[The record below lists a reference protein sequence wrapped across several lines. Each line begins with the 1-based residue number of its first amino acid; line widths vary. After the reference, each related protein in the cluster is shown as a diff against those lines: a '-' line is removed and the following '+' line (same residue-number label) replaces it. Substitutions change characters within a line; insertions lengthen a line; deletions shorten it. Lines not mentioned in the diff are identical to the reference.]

1 MQSYPGEQ
9 MIQNFNK
16 ATDEAFSTFCEI
28 NQTQQPCGGSDSR
41 HEHVCTVNRTSM
53 EYRTVY
59 KMLVDDNCTDTERI
73 KRFEEGDSIVKGRIL
88 RWNIADLFDAPQWHA
103 GAATTEAANADCSH
117 FCFVPVSKFCNLRT
131 KYYILIKQSNHPLL
145 DSYLHFRPFMR
156 QHFIAWSFY
165 CLPLIDD
172 YVTYPD
178 LPHYDLAKA
187 TTK

>member
-1 MQSYPGEQ
+1 MHRSTLPQHFNTTDGHYQTGAACSLKQMQSYPGEQ

-53 EYRTVY
+53 EYRAVY
-59 KMLVDDNCTDTERI
+59 KMLVDDNCTETEEI

-117 FCFVPVSKFCNLRT
+117 FCFVPVSRFCHLLT
-131 KYYILIKQSNHPLL
+131 KLYILMYQAI
-145 DSYLHFRPFMR
+145 
-156 QHFIAWSFY
+156 
-165 CLPLIDD
+165 
-172 YVTYPD
+172 
-178 LPHYDLAKA
+178 
-187 TTK
+187 